1 MRQPERPASSGP
13 KSASARSSAPSE
25 SSSPMKRSRGITI
38 IQFMFILLVAGIA
51 AYWLVE
57 YLRGRLA

>member
-1 MRQPERPASSGP
+1 MKRTP
-13 KSASARSSAPSE
+13 KSGTA
-25 SSSPMKRSRGITI
+25 RGITI
-38 IQFMFILLVAGIA
+38 IQFMFVLLVVGIA